1 MCCCW
6 YHKGTNFQANH
17 NPVWWMVHFNP
28 VVADTTKV
36 RIFKQITTYKWV
48 MMWGLSLLLIPQRY
62 EFSSKSQHYDAM
74 RKDVPRCC
82 WYHKGTNFQA
92 NHNLCRT
99 QDYQPQ
105 VVADTTKVRI
115 FKQITTQTSWYVIRY
130 LLLLIPQRYEFSSK
144 SQHGETQSIYLR
156 VVADTTKVRIFKQI
170 TTGMSAI
177 YANSSLLLIPQRYEF
192 SSKSQPLM
200 SISQLVTCCCWY
212 HKGTNFQAN
221 HNYLDRLLVEQGVV
235 ADTTKVRIFKQ
246 ITT

>member
-1 MCCCW
+1 MRCVKMC
-6 YHKGTNFQANH
+6 H
-17 NPVWWMVHFNP
+17 
-28 VVADTTKV
+28 
-36 RIFKQITTYKWV
+36 
-48 MMWGLSLLLIPQRY
+48 
-62 EFSSKSQHYDAM
+62 
-74 RKDVPRCC
+74 
-82 WYHKGTNFQA
+82 
-92 NHNLCRT
+92 
-99 QDYQPQ
+99 

-192 SSKSQPLM
+192 SSKSQRNIPKP
-200 SISQLVTCCCWY
+200 VPPTCCCWY

-221 HNYLDRLLVEQGVV
+221 HNYLDRLLVEQAVV

-246 ITT
+246 ITTKSIGLFPTYMLLLIPQRYEFSSKSQRVRLNARGRRVVADTTKVRIFKQITT